1 MKVIK
6 LFIAV
11 VSLTMLS
18 SGLAMAE
25 ETTRI
30 AFVNT
35 ARVIEQAP
43 QAAVV
48 RNTLQTEFAP
58 REAKL
63 IEEQNSIKSLEER
76 LIKDGALMSATEKRK
91 LERNIK
97 SKQLVFQSA
106 RESFT
111 EDLTVRRN
119 AELQKMQQ
127 EIAQVVVEVA
137 KGANFDM
144 VLEAGV
150 VYANE
155 KVNITLQVIEALNK
169 SADNGTEIPAQ

>member
-1 MKVIK
+1 MKVFN
-6 LFIAV
+6 LFVAIIG
-11 VSLTMLS
+11 LS
-18 SGLAMAE
+18 IIGSSVAIAE
-25 ETTRI
+25 ESTRI
-30 AFVNT
+30 AFINT

-48 RNTLQTEFAP
+48 RNMLQTEFGP

-63 IEEQNSIKSLEER
+63 VEEQNSIKSLEER

-91 LERNIK
+91 LERSLK
-97 SKQLVFQSA
+97 SKQLSFQGA

-119 AELQKMQQ
+119 EELQKMQQ
-127 EIAQVVVEVA
+127 EIAAVVVEVA
-137 KGANFDM
+137 KAANFDM

-150 VYANE
+150 VYANQ
-155 KVNITLQVIEALNK
+155 KVNITLQVIEALIK
-169 SADNGTEIPAQ
+169 STTPPVE

>member
-1 MKVIK
+1 VKVIR
-6 LFIAV
+6 LFFAV
-11 VSLTMLS
+11 VGLSILS
-18 SGLAMAE
+18 SGFAVASE
-25 ETTRI
+25 PTRI

-35 ARVIEQAP
+35 ARVIEGAP

-48 RNTLQTEFAP
+48 RNRLQTEFAP

-97 SKQLVFQSA
+97 SKQLAFQSA
-106 RESFT
+106 RESFS

-119 AELQKMQQ
+119 EELQKMQQ
-127 EIAQVVVEVA
+127 AIAKVVVDVA
-137 KGANFDM
+137 KAANFDM

-155 KVNITLQVIEALNK
+155 KVNITTQVIEALQK
-169 SADNGTEIPAQ
+169 GAETPAQ

>member
-1 MKVIK
+1 VKFSK
-6 LFIAV
+6 LFLIV
-11 VSLTMLS
+11 IGLTFLY
-18 SGLAMAE
+18 SGSALAE
-25 ETTRI
+25 GPQTRI

-35 ARVIEQAP
+35 TRVIEESP

-48 RNTLQTEFAP
+48 RSTLQTEFAP

-63 IEEQNSIKSLEER
+63 VEEQKALQSMEER
-76 LIKDGALMSATEKRK
+76 LVRDGALMSATEKRK

-97 SKQLVFQSA
+97 SKQIDFQSA
-106 RESFT
+106 RDSFT

-119 AELQKMQQ
+119 EELQRMQST
-127 EIAQVVVEVA
+127 IVNVVVAVA
-137 KGANFDM
+137 KQANFDM

-155 KVNITLQVIEALNK
+155 SVNITELVIEALK
-169 SADNGTEIPAQ
+169 KGAEKPAQ